1 MHISMS
7 FPIRAAT
14 LLSVVAI
21 LLLTI
26 TCSLTASVK
35 AQNEVAWVYDYP
47 TGMKTAAE
55 KNKPVLIYIHE
66 QWCPRCKNM
75 DQNTWNNTEVVALS
89 SSFININVLGTQQG
103 RLYNYS
109 TPPLVVLTD
118 PQGKVLEKYNTE
130 LSASGM
136 TALQR
141 KVLAEAP
148 FASHSPTANPSNAP
162 AHTSNTST
170 TGQSNAGKAAGVPGF
185 EAIPAFAGIMIAV
198 VLMLVGQR
206 FR

>member
-1 MHISMS
+1 MS
-7 FPIRAAT
+7 FPIRSAT

-55 KNKPVLIYIHE
+55 KNKPVLIYVHE
-66 QWCPRCKNM
+66 QWCSKCKNM

-89 SSFININVLGTQQG
+89 SSFININVLGTEQG
-103 RLYNYS
+103 TLYNYS
-109 TPPLVVLTD
+109 KPPLVVLTD

-130 LSASGM
+130 LSASEV

-148 FASHSPTANPSNAP
+148 FAAHSPTTNPSNTPAP
-162 AHTSNTST
+162 TSNTSMA
-170 TGQSNAGKAAGVPGF
+170 GQSNTGKAAGVPGF
-185 EAIPAFAGIMIAV
+185 EAIPALAGVMIAV
-198 VLMLVGQR
+198 AIMLVSQR

>member
-1 MHISMS
+1 MS
-7 FPIRAAT
+7 FTIRSAT
-14 LLSVVAI
+14 LLSIFAL
-21 LLLTI
+21 LLLTT
-26 TCSLTASVK
+26 TCFLTVSVK

-55 KNKPVLIYIHE
+55 TNKPVLIYIHE

-89 SSFININVLGTQQG
+89 SSFVNINVLGIEQG
-103 RLYNYS
+103 NLYNYS
-109 TPPLVVLTD
+109 NPPLVVLTD

-130 LSASGM
+130 LSASEV

-141 KVLAEAP
+141 KVLAETP
-148 FASHSPTANPSNAP
+148 LASRSPTANPSNTPAP
-162 AHTSNTST
+162 TSNIST
-170 TGQSNAGKAAGVPGF
+170 VGPSNSAKATGVPGF
-185 EAIPAFAGIMIAV
+185 EAIASVAGIMIAV
-198 VLMLVGQR
+198 ALALVVQR

>member
-1 MHISMS
+1 MS
-7 FPIRAAT
+7 FTIRSAT
-14 LLSVVAI
+14 LIGVLAM
-21 LLLTI
+21 LLLTT
-26 TCSLTASVK
+26 TCFFTVSVK

-47 TGMKTAAE
+47 TGMKTATE

-89 SSFININVLGTQQG
+89 SSFININVLGTEQG

-109 TPPLVVLTD
+109 KPPLVVLTD
-118 PQGKVLEKYNTE
+118 PQGRVLEKYNAE
-130 LSASGM
+130 LSASEV

-148 FASHSPTANPSNAP
+148 FASPFPTASPSNTPAP
-162 AHTSNTST
+162 TSNVPTASP
-170 TGQSNAGKAAGVPGF
+170 SNSAKAAVTPGF
-185 EAIPAFAGIMIAV
+185 DTILSVVGIMVAV
-198 VLMLVGQR
+198 GLTLVFQR

>member
-1 MHISMS
+1 MS
-7 FPIRAAT
+7 FTVRSVT
-14 LLSVVAI
+14 LLSVLAM
-21 LLLTI
+21 LLLTT
-26 TCSLTASVK
+26 TCFFPVSVK

-66 QWCPRCKNM
+66 QWCSRCKNM

-89 SSFININVLGTQQG
+89 SSFVNINVLGTEQG
-103 RLYNYS
+103 TLYNYS
-109 TPPLVVLTD
+109 KPPLVVLTD
-118 PQGKVLEKYNTE
+118 PHGRVLERYNTE
-130 LSASGM
+130 LSASEV

-148 FASHSPTANPSNAP
+148 YASPSPTANPSNTPAP
-162 AHTSNTST
+162 TSNTPT
-170 TGQSNAGKAAGVPGF
+170 AGPTNSAKAAGVPGF
-185 EAIPAFAGIMIAV
+185 EAIASVAGITIAV
-198 VLMLVGQR
+198 ALTLVVQR

>member
-1 MHISMS
+1 MA
-7 FPIRAAT
+7 FPIRSAA
-14 LLSVVAI
+14 LFSVVAV

-55 KNKPVLIYIHE
+55 KNKPVLIFIHE
-66 QWCPRCKNM
+66 QWCSKCKNM
-75 DQNTWNNTEVVALS
+75 GQNTWTNTEVVALS
-89 SSFININVLGTQQG
+89 SSFININVLGTEQG
-103 RLYNYS
+103 TLYNYS
-109 TPPLVVLTD
+109 KPPLVVLTD

-130 LSASGM
+130 LSASEV

-148 FASHSPTANPSNAP
+148 FATHSPTANPSNAQ

-170 TGQSNAGKAAGVPGF
+170 AGQSNTGKAVGVPGF
-185 EAIPAFAGIMIAV
+185 EAIPAVTGVVIAFA
-198 VLMLVGQR
+198 LMLVGQR

>member
-1 MHISMS
+1 MS
-7 FPIRAAT
+7 FPIRSAT

-47 TGMKTAAE
+47 TGMKAAAE
-55 KNKPVLIYIHE
+55 KNKPVLIYVHE
-66 QWCPRCKNM
+66 QWCSKCKNM

-89 SSFININVLGTQQG
+89 SSFININVLGTEQG
-103 RLYNYS
+103 TLYNYS
-109 TPPLVVLTD
+109 KPPLVVLTD

-130 LSASGM
+130 LSASEV

-148 FASHSPTANPSNAP
+148 FASHSPTANPSNAQ

-170 TGQSNAGKAAGVPGF
+170 AGQSNTGNAAGVPGF
-185 EAIPAFAGIMIAV
+185 EVIPAFAGIMIAV
-198 VLMLVGQR
+198 AIMLVGKR

>member
-1 MHISMS
+1 MS
-7 FPIRAAT
+7 LTIRSAT
-14 LLSVVAI
+14 LLSVLAII
-21 LLLTI
+21 LLTT
-26 TCSLTASVK
+26 TCSLMASVK

-75 DQNTWNNTEVVALS
+75 DQNTWNNTEVVGFS
-89 SSFININVLGTQQG
+89 SSFVNINVLGTEQG
-103 RLYNYS
+103 NLYNYS
-109 TPPLVVLTD
+109 KPPLVVLTD

-130 LSASGM
+130 LSASEV

-148 FASHSPTANPSNAP
+148 FASHTPTATPSNTPAP
-162 AHTSNTST
+162 APSISTVGPSNS
-170 TGQSNAGKAAGVPGF
+170 AKATGVPGF
-185 EAIPAFAGIMIAV
+185 EAILSVVGVIVAV
-198 VLMLVGQR
+198 ALTLVFQR

>member
-1 MHISMS
+1 MS
-7 FPIRAAT
+7 FTIRSAT
-14 LLSVVAI
+14 LIGVLAM
-21 LLLTI
+21 LLLTT
-26 TCSLTASVK
+26 TCFLTVSVK

-47 TGMKTAAE
+47 TGMKTATE
-55 KNKPVLIYIHE
+55 KNKPVLVYIHE

-89 SSFININVLGTQQG
+89 SSFVNINVLGTEQG

-109 TPPLVVLTD
+109 KPPLIVLTD
-118 PQGKVLEKYNTE
+118 PQGRVLEKYNTE
-130 LSASGM
+130 LSASEV

-148 FASHSPTANPSNAP
+148 SASPFPTANPSNTPAP
-162 AHTSNTST
+162 TL
-170 TGQSNAGKAAGVPGF
+170 NAPTASPNNSAKAAGVPGF
-185 EAIPAFAGIMIAV
+185 EAIASVAGIIIAV
-198 VLMLVGQR
+198 ALTLVFQR

>member
-1 MHISMS
+1 MS
-7 FPIRAAT
+7 LTIRSAT
-14 LLSVVAI
+14 LLSVLAII
-21 LLLTI
+21 LLTT
-26 TCSLTASVK
+26 TCSLMASVK

-75 DQNTWNNTEVVALS
+75 DQNTWNNTEVVGFS
-89 SSFININVLGTQQG
+89 SSFVNINVLGTEQG
-103 RLYNYS
+103 NLYNYS
-109 TPPLVVLTD
+109 KPPLVVLTD

-130 LSASGM
+130 LSASEV

-148 FASHSPTANPSNAP
+148 FASHTPTATPSNTPAP
-162 AHTSNTST
+162 TPSTST
-170 TGQSNAGKAAGVPGF
+170 VGPSNSAKATGVPGF
-185 EAIPAFAGIMIAV
+185 EAILSVVGIIVAV
-198 VLMLVGQR
+198 ALTLVFQR